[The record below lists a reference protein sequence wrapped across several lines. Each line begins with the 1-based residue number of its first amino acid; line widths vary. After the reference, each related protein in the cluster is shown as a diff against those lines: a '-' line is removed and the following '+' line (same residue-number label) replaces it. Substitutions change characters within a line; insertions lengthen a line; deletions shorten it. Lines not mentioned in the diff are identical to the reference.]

1 MLTGDGALAVE
12 LGALLRARLTGFSGF
27 LRANGFGVG
36 GAEAVCVL
44 ETGVSV
50 GILDPRVLRWS
61 LKALLCGRSD
71 EWRRFDH
78 LFDAY
83 FLPPN
88 KSLFTQGGGAG
99 GDAAREVAQAGAAGA
114 GSDASP
120 RPGHGLAG
128 AESDASLRSG
138 HGVAGV
144 ESDASLRS
152 GHGVDG
158 AESDASLNSGRG
170 AADDRNQG
178 SSRHGASREESLSST
193 DFRRLHEAQDAYAI
207 EALMR
212 RFARRLRPLLL
223 RREATHHHGRRLDLQ
238 ATIRRSVASGG
249 TPIRLA
255 WKERRRVRPR
265 IVLLV
270 DVSQSMSLY
279 SFFYMRLA
287 RALLGELADVHC
299 FVFHTRITEVGA
311 ALRDPDPW
319 RSQARLQLL
328 AIGWAGGTR
337 IGECLRDFNR
347 GHGARLVHSRTAVI
361 VVSDGFDTGEPALLA
376 ASLATLRR
384 RSRCLVWLNPLL
396 NQPGYTPE
404 SRGMRAAMPHI
415 DLLAAGAD
423 LAAVEQIIPRVLR
436 TLR

>member
-1 MLTGDGALAVE
+1 MLRGNGAFALE
-12 LGALLRARLTGFSGF
+12 LGALLRGRLTGFTGF
-27 LRANGFGVG
+27 LRANGFGIG
-36 GAEAVCVL
+36 GAEAVSVL
-44 ETGVSV
+44 ETGASMGV
-50 GILDPRVLRWS
+50 LDPRVLRWS

-88 KSLFTQGGGAG
+88 KSLFAQGGGAPG
-99 GDAAREVAQAGAAGA
+99 GVADGVASGAAAGQARGGAAGGAAHAVPDAGPAGAAPD
-114 GSDASP
+114 SS
-120 RPGHGLAG
+120 
-128 AESDASLRSG
+128 RS
-138 HGVAGV
+138 
-144 ESDASLRS
+144 
-152 GHGVDG
+152 
-158 AESDASLNSGRG
+158 SGRG
-170 AADDRNQG
+170 VADDSDQ
-178 SSRHGASREESLSST
+178 SSARHGASREESLHST
-193 DFRRLHEAQDAYAI
+193 DFRRLHQAQDAYAI

-212 RFARRLRPLLL
+212 RFARRLRPLRL
-223 RREATHHHGRRLDLQ
+223 RRQATHHHGRRLDLQ

-255 WKERRRVRPR
+255 WQERRRVRPR

-270 DVSQSMSLY
+270 DVSRSMSLY

-287 RALLGELADVHC
+287 RALLSELADVHC
-299 FVFHTRITEVGA
+299 FVFHTRITDVGA

-319 RSQARLQLL
+319 RSQERLHLL

-347 GHGARLVHSRTAVI
+347 DHGARLVHSRTGVI

-396 NQPGYTPE
+396 SQPGYTPA

-423 LAAVEQIIPRVLR
+423 LASVEQVIPRVLQ